1 MHGRGGRGPV
11 SRIGRAEG
19 PEDPSVVVPAPRF
32 FARAVSFAIVHAMR
46 SWFSRSALV
55 LAALAVPLTLTAC
68 SNPPTARTAK
78 VAAGEM
84 PSGESWSGVYFHP
97 VYGYLHLV
105 EEGSNIQGRW
115 RRADQSHWGELS
127 GTRDGNVFRYKW
139 TEHKVGLVGSAAD
152 SRGKGYFVY
161 KSGKDGAELDGEF
174 GLNDDEAGSDW
185 HSVKQ
190 QRMSPDLRSI
200 NGDAAGIA
208 APGATKGWE

>member
-1 MHGRGGRGPV
+1 MPMH
-11 SRIGRAEG
+11 
-19 PEDPSVVVPAPRF
+19 
-32 FARAVSFAIVHAMR
+32 FARRVSFAMVHLMR
-46 SWFSRSALV
+46 SWLLRSTLV
-55 LAALAVPLTLTAC
+55 AAALALSVGSAAC
-68 SNPPTARTAK
+68 SNPPSAKSAK
-78 VAAGEM
+78 VTAGEM
-84 PSGESWSGVYFHP
+84 PAGESWSGVYFHP

-127 GTRDGNVFRYKW
+127 GTREGNVFRYKW
-139 TEHKVGLVGSAAD
+139 TEHKVGMVGNAAD
-152 SRGKGYFVY
+152 ARGKGYFVY
-161 KSGKDGAELDGEF
+161 KAGKDGAELDGEF

-190 QRMSPDLRSI
+190 QRMNPDLRSI